1 MKVFETKVTM
11 DNVKINLIKPM
22 ANSPFTVK
30 EDEDMQK
37 LRESISQ
44 FGLLSPIVIRQLP
57 DTNEYEIVCGN
68 RRLQILNEL
77 GYETV
82 PALINNLS
90 DDEALVAMIDSNLCH
105 REHILLSEK
114 GIAYKL
120 KLDAMKRQGY
130 RTDLDEPTS
139 ATVLQKSKGE
149 TSIQKLSEQS
159 GDSRETIRHYIRLTY
174 LISELL
180 NLVDESRIAMRPAA
194 ELSYLTHEEQQIVY
208 AMYDSYDLVKSGR
221 VNKRKHELND
231 LQINPDEAIVIKI
244 IFDKYTNEGYGAHR
258 ITTWLNN
265 NGYRARTGK
274 MWHEATIRGILCNL
288 TYTGVLRSGDSRSE
302 VIPELQIIKPEQ
314 FERAMMIMKE
324 RSDRKKDNPTV
335 PLNTKGKS
343 LISGKVYCGHCGSR
357 FNLTTSGRYRKRKDG
372 TVDTTK
378 RIRYACYGKSRKQTK
393 CDGQSGYTLHILD
406 DLIDDIVRDIFKK
419 MKGVS
424 KNDVVMSRYANEL
437 EVRKAK
443 CSMLKAAYAKEFENL
458 TILKSEVVKA
468 IKGES
473 SFSADTLSEL
483 IAEAEKECG
492 RLFHLCADAE
502 KDVADGESVLKNL
515 SDSFDELISWAE
527 LYDEA
532 SFEKKKM
539 IVSCLIKRVEV
550 CRGYKLKV
558 EFNIDFEQFMV
569 GIDKVA

>member
-44 FGLLSPIVIRQLP
+44 FGLLSPIVIRQLL

-105 REHILLSEK
+105 REHILPSEK

-180 NLVDESRIAMRPAA
+180 NLVDENRIAMRPAV
-194 ELSYLTHEEQQIVY
+194 ELSYLTPDEQQMVY
-208 AMYDSYDLVKSGR
+208 AMYDSDEVTPSFPQAQRMRRLSEEGELDNDTVFNIMSELKPNQKDTISIPTELFRKYIKGRPTPKS
-221 VNKRKHELND
+221 NKD
-231 LQINPDEAIVIKI
+231 FVIKAI
-244 IFDKYTNEGYGAHR
+244 EHYCRYLER
-258 ITTWLNN
+258 Q
-265 NGYRARTGK
+265 
-274 MWHEATIRGILCNL
+274 RG
-288 TYTGVLRSGDSRSE
+288 R
-302 VIPELQIIKPEQ
+302 
-314 FERAMMIMKE
+314 
-324 RSDRKKDNPTV
+324 DR
-335 PLNTKGKS
+335 
-343 LISGKVYCGHCGSR
+343 
-357 FNLTTSGRYRKRKDG
+357 
-372 TVDTTK
+372 
-378 RIRYACYGKSRKQTK
+378 
-393 CDGQSGYTLHILD
+393 
-406 DLIDDIVRDIFKK
+406 
-419 MKGVS
+419 
-424 KNDVVMSRYANEL
+424 
-437 EVRKAK
+437 
-443 CSMLKAAYAKEFENL
+443 
-458 TILKSEVVKA
+458 
-468 IKGES
+468 
-473 SFSADTLSEL
+473 
-483 IAEAEKECG
+483 
-492 RLFHLCADAE
+492 
-502 KDVADGESVLKNL
+502 
-515 SDSFDELISWAE
+515 
-527 LYDEA
+527 
-532 SFEKKKM
+532 
-539 IVSCLIKRVEV
+539 
-550 CRGYKLKV
+550 
-558 EFNIDFEQFMV
+558 
-569 GIDKVA
+569 